1 MIEERRV
8 QLYEKEFKG
17 NTPDYRIVETCT
29 GVFEAYGI
37 KTTEIPESGK
47 WVTNSSALVRMATGQ
62 IKNVPLALIS
72 FI

>member
-1 MIEERRV
+1 MTEERRV

-17 NTPDYRIVETCT
+17 DTPHYKIVEAGI

-37 KTTEIPESGK
+37 KTTKIPESGQ
-47 WVTNSSALVRMATGQ
+47 WVTNSSALVRINGQ